1 MTTRDLQAAMPQ
13 VAELRTRE
21 GDTIAAA
28 RRRLP
33 MVEDSPEGWPQRFDS
48 NRPGDAFRLASR
60 SDDLG
65 NAGEARAD
73 DCCHETPVLSSL
85 DLASLRWG

>member
-1 MTTRDLQAAMPQ
+1 MTTRDLLAAKPQ

-21 GDTIAAA
+21 GDAIAAA
-28 RRRLP
+28 CRRLP
-33 MVEDSPEGWPQRFDS
+33 MVEDSPEGWPQPFDS
-48 NRPGDAFRLASR
+48 NRPGDAFRLAGR

-65 NAGEARAD
+65 NAGEARTD